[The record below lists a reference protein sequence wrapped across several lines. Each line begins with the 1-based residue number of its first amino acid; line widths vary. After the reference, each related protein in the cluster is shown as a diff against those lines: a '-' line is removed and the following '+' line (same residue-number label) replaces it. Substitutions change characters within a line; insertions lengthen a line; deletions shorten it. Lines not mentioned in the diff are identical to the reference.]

1 MIVKDSEIVNKA
13 KLNVRFERNTF
24 YIIPTNHNLTQRLT
38 LMLPTLAVF
47 QLLRI
52 TEL

>member
-13 KLNVRFERNTF
+13 KLNVRFERN
-24 YIIPTNHNLTQRLT
+24 IPTNHNLTQRLT